1 MWRLWF
7 HGSRWLQRKQQAAPM
22 RYPKMGWILGVTFAL
37 VIGFGYAVRKRKRMR
52 SRGYYHGD

>member
-1 MWRLWF
+1 
-7 HGSRWLQRKQQAAPM
+7 M